1 MEAFFA
7 DLPTLNL
14 PPISTHKDPEPEM
27 SSSIRLIQPLDL
39 SRYQLPSLPPT
50 EASSPIGVGL
60 QVSHDRSC
68 QIDHNDSMAT
78 PSNLSLSPPQ
88 LMQNSR
94 SAPPS
99 AAPYQS
105 SFSFPQIQPE
115 QLPRRAFAQQPSTQG
130 FPWLE
135 RGGGGLSTQ
144 MYETPYQSYRPS
156 PQPDSN
162 HIQHNH
168 SHSTPNVFSMPLS
181 QHSDTSTPF
190 QYSQLSLTP
199 YSLPVDFQDT
209 STTDNNNDV
218 PLPLQKNESDD
229 YSLPEGI
236 WESNAPYSRL
246 DAKPEKRGK
255 KREGLV
261 KGRRHICPVCDKRF
275 NRPSSLNTHMAVHT
289 GAKPYMCSRPD
300 CQRRFSVSSNLRRH
314 ERTHD
319 QRAEKE
325 RQTYE
330 IPDHLTHPHSY
341 SHPHAQ
347 PFSMGHSHSHSHS
360 YSHSGVFPQTH
371 PHQPFNFNYYQ
382 PSFAPPSISSGD
394 HSEHRFQPAAPSS
407 VFGSSSTTTTSA
419 GSSIDLGY
427 GLAQYQVVA
436 TATTTGQNQR
446 MTSGDEQPRKG
457 YGFGE
462 MEMGLD
468 TKATRLLL
476 A

>member
-1 MEAFFA
+1 MGSFYT

-14 PPISTHKDPEPEM
+14 PPISSQTDSETEM
-27 SSSIRLIQPLDL
+27 SSSNRLIQPLDL

-68 QIDHNDSMAT
+68 QIDHNDTIGT

-88 LMQNSR
+88 LVQNSH

-115 QLPRRAFAQQPSTQG
+115 QLPRRVFAQQPPTQN

-135 RGGGGLSTQ
+135 RGGDGLSTQ
-144 MYETPYQSYRPS
+144 IYETPYQSYRPS
-156 PQPDSN
+156 PQPNSN

-168 SHSTPNVFSMPLS
+168 SHSTPSFFSMPLS

-190 QYSQLSLTP
+190 QHSQLCLTP
-199 YSLPVDFQDT
+199 YTLPVDLQDA
-209 STTDNNNDV
+209 TTTNSSNDI

-236 WESNAPYSRL
+236 WESNAPYPQP
-246 DAKPEKRGK
+246 DVTPEKRGK
-255 KREGLV
+255 NRDGLV
-261 KGRRHICPVCDKRF
+261 KSRKHFCPVCDKRF

-314 ERTHD
+314 ERTHE

-325 RQTYE
+325 RQAYD
-330 IPDHLTHPHSY
+330 IPSRSTHPHPY
-341 SHPHAQ
+341 SHSHAQ
-347 PFSMGHSHSHSHS
+347 PFSMGHSHSNSHSHS
-360 YSHSGVFPQTH
+360 SYSHPGAFPQTH
-371 PHQPFNFNYYQ
+371 PHQSFNFNYYQ
-382 PSFAPPSISSGD
+382 PSFATASISSGGY
-394 HSEHRFQPAAPSS
+394 SERGQQPPHAVPSS

-436 TATTTGQNQR
+436 AATATGQ
-446 MTSGDEQPRKG
+446 E
-457 YGFGE
+457 
-462 MEMGLD
+462 L
-468 TKATRLLL
+468 
-476 A
+476 